1 MSRNQPRPIL
11 YLITSG
17 ATTAET
23 VPDSGEFLRIL
34 ILIKAAVTAGIQ
46 LIQIREKNMNARTLC
61 ELTTRGSGLTR
72 GTGTKLLVN
81 DRADIAR
88 VAGADGVQLTSQS
101 VAADVIRRSF
111 GSDFLIGVS
120 THSLDEARRARE
132 QGADFVVF
140 GPVFET
146 ESKKSFG
153 EPQGIERLR
162 VVAAGV
168 EPLPVIAIG
177 GISLENASA
186 CLRVG
191 AAGVAAIRL
200 FEDPDRLPEVV
211 SVIKSMTT

>member
-1 MSRNQPRPIL
+1 
-11 YLITSG
+11 
-17 ATTAET
+17 
-23 VPDSGEFLRIL
+23 V
-34 ILIKAAVTAGIQ
+34 AVTAGIS

-61 ELTTRGSGLTR
+61 ELTSRASALTH
-72 GTGTKLLVN
+72 GTSTKLLVN

-101 VAADVIRRSF
+101 VTADIIRRSF
-111 GSDFLIGVS
+111 GPDFLIGVS
-120 THSLDEARRARE
+120 THSVDEARRARE

-153 EPQGIERLR
+153 EPQGIEKLR
-162 VVAAGV
+162 QVAASV
-168 EPLPVIAIG
+168 ESLPVIAIG
-177 GISLENASA
+177 GISQENASE

-200 FEDPDRLPEVV
+200 FEDPDRLPDVV
-211 SVIKSMTT
+211 SAIRF